1 MKTNRSVFCLTVLLL
16 CSVLAAA
23 TFPQAQSANAH
34 LTGIVTDPSG
44 AAIAGVRITV
54 LLEGVSNNRLS
65 STTSSS
71 DGSFSLSI
79 PSGRYQIH
87 FSSDS
92 FATRTVPVALQPSES
107 RSLPVRMELATLSAD
122 VLVTSQPEPIPVQ
135 QSPAPS
141 SAVTREEID
150 QRQSVFIPDLLIYT
164 PGITISRTGINGGT
178 ASLFLDGGNSN
189 FTKVLVDGS
198 TINAPGG
205 SVDFSLL
212 TTDNIDKVEV
222 VRGAESAIYGT
233 DAVSGVVQLF
243 THHGDTEIPAF
254 SVFSEGGSY
263 STGRG
268 GGQLSGLLGKF
279 DYSGA
284 ASYFETDGE
293 YPNSD
298 YINRTLSGNFGY
310 SFSNSNQ
317 LHLALRNNSGDAG
330 TPGQIEFTPPSLY
343 SRYNQEL
350 FSSNLRWD
358 FATGSHWHHQLMGA
372 ESYTRQ
378 HSYNTQQSFY
388 ATDPNAF
395 CPQSSPSAVPT
406 AEFCDYVF
414 DSKYQYNRASVNAQ
428 TTYTLRNFAATAGY
442 QYEVENASI
451 YFLEQPHVRRNNQGG
466 YLDFR
471 YSPISRLS
479 LDVAL
484 RAEAN
489 DYFGTRVV
497 PRVGGNYALR
507 YGKGFWGDTRLRAFY
522 GEGIKE
528 PRFDQTYGTE
538 PCDSGNLSLK
548 PESSKTWSAGVDQK
562 LAGDHIKISA
572 EYFDN
577 RFYNIVSFTFCSP
590 GEPCPVTPPAGCPFG
605 FGTYFNTDLARARGT
620 NISAEARATKWL
632 LIAGTYTHDDSLV
645 IASPNAFDPAE
656 VPGNRLLRRPPN
668 SGSITF
674 IGTYHRFNAVFAG
687 YFTGQ
692 RTDSDFLGL
701 GLTRNPGY
709 ARFDFST
716 SYTFYRGFSIYAHAT
731 NLFDKSY
738 QDALGYP
745 ALGRDARVGLRYQFA
760 GRN

>member
-1 MKTNRSVFCLTVLLL
+1 
-16 CSVLAAA
+16 
-23 TFPQAQSANAH
+23 
-34 LTGIVTDPSG
+34 
-44 AAIAGVRITV
+44 
-54 LLEGVSNNRLS
+54 
-65 STTSSS
+65 
-71 DGSFSLSI
+71 
-79 PSGRYQIH
+79 
-87 FSSDS
+87 
-92 FATRTVPVALQPSES
+92 
-107 RSLPVRMELATLSAD
+107 
-122 VLVTSQPEPIPVQ
+122 
-135 QSPAPS
+135 
-141 SAVTREEID
+141 
-150 QRQSVFIPDLLIYT
+150 
-164 PGITISRTGINGGT
+164 
-178 ASLFLDGGNSN
+178 
-189 FTKVLVDGS
+189 
-198 TINAPGG
+198 
-205 SVDFSLL
+205 
-212 TTDNIDKVEV
+212 
-222 VRGAESAIYGT
+222 
-233 DAVSGVVQLF
+233 
-243 THHGDTEIPAF
+243 
-254 SVFSEGGSY
+254 
-263 STGRG
+263 
-268 GGQLSGLLGKF
+268 
-279 DYSGA
+279 
-284 ASYFETDGE
+284 
-293 YPNSD
+293 
-298 YINRTLSGNFGY
+298 
-310 SFSNSNQ
+310 
-317 LHLALRNNSGDAG
+317 
-330 TPGQIEFTPPSLY
+330 
-343 SRYNQEL
+343 
-350 FSSNLRWD
+350 
-358 FATGSHWHHQLMGA
+358 
-372 ESYTRQ
+372 
-378 HSYNTQQSFY
+378 
-388 ATDPNAF
+388 
-395 CPQSSPSAVPT
+395 
-406 AEFCDYVF
+406 
-414 DSKYQYNRASVNAQ
+414 
-428 TTYTLRNFAATAGY
+428 
-442 QYEVENASI
+442 
-451 YFLEQPHVRRNNQGG
+451 
-466 YLDFR
+466 
-471 YSPISRLS
+471 
-479 LDVAL
+479 
-484 RAEAN
+484 
-489 DYFGTRVV
+489 
-497 PRVGGNYALR
+497 VGGNYALR